1 MLCSLQ
7 SPGRHNETPR
17 FVFQN
22 NSLIRLEQNSFLAS
36 YRRQK
41 EASPGGA
48 TYLKGQVSSRSG
60 SWTSPSVLRSPDAPR
75 HLRPRALGWDNP
87 HPSQS
92 HVVKCRF
99 TKSFR
104 DSCCKSDMVTFYAP
118 RLGVGVGDGVGYLTG
133 NVLAIHD
140 ATQREARVDL
150 EVTSSSGPKSAG
162 RINHG
167 LCSRISQGT
176 GQQTRGHGQALG
188 RQGRPAAGGSRGTW
202 SATGSDEKCFFFF
215 PTRGQ
220 TLGTN

>member
-60 SWTSPSVLRSPDAPR
+60 SWTSPSVLRSPDAPP

-87 HPSQS
+87 HPAPSLWHWKLLGTPLAHLSSKISASPCLLSPETRLHLAGSLISAQPLN
-92 HVVKCRF
+92 V
-99 TKSFR
+99 TA
-104 DSCCKSDMVTFYAP
+104 VTFE
-118 RLGVGVGDGVGYLTG
+118 L
-133 NVLAIHD
+133 
-140 ATQREARVDL
+140 
-150 EVTSSSGPKSAG
+150 K
-162 RINHG
+162 NH
-167 LCSRISQGT
+167 SFIQ
-176 GQQTRGHGQALG
+176 
-188 RQGRPAAGGSRGTW
+188 
-202 SATGSDEKCFFFF
+202 
-215 PTRGQ
+215 
-220 TLGTN
+220 